1 METVR
6 VLVKAGAKIDKK
18 GGKDCKQTALSLAS
32 SSEVS
37 EILLEALGKDQH
49 EIGGGSE
56 GGTVSK
62 EDHQNNGEE
71 FTEKPYSPSD
81 EEVKVCVSV

>member
-1 METVR
+1 M
-6 VLVKAGAKIDKK
+6 LVKAGTKIEKK
-18 GGKDCKQTALSLAS
+18 GGKDPKQTALNLAS

-37 EILLEALGKDQH
+37 EILLEALKRDQN

-62 EDHQNNGEE
+62 EGHHNNGQE
-71 FTEKPYSPSD
+71 FT
-81 EEVKVCVSV
+81 VKHYCSYDKRVKACVSN